1 MSVHE
6 IQYSIYNHRRGVI
19 VGLVSIL
26 YFLLFIK
33 ARISADTVGD
43 KTGVTKL

>member
-6 IQYSIYNHRRGVI
+6 IQYSIYNHRRVVFI
-19 VGLVSIL
+19 VRLVSIL
-26 YFLLFIK
+26 LILFIK
-33 ARISADTVGD
+33 ACISADTVGG